1 MFEGLPAIQ
10 VNLFSD
16 AFCVGFREGK
26 KSNQLASCKYNL
38 VLVVCQFS
46 IFILKKAGARDGT
59 MEGIG
64 EGRL

>member
-1 MFEGLPAIQ
+1 M
-10 VNLFSD
+10 LFALD
-16 AFCVGFREGK
+16 FVRGE